1 MFLLEI
7 CCKENDLWVI
17 AESLDAMFDVFGED
31 HLDPIVREIQ
41 MVERLKSLLP
51 TLKSQVRSFRSYSNR
66 WRPSVCPSRMGFR
79 ITCQRKVGLKLG
91 VVCILYVYLMNI

>member
-1 MFLLEI
+1 MGQHVYS
-7 CCKENDLWVI
+7 WRVI

-51 TLKSQVRSFRSYSNR
+51 KH
-66 WRPSVCPSRMGFR
+66 G
-79 ITCQRKVGLKLG
+79 I
-91 VVCILYVYLMNI
+91 

>member
-7 CCKENDLWVI
+7 CCKENDLRVI

-41 MVERLKSLLP
+41 MVEKLKTLLP
-51 TLKSQVRSFRSYSNR
+51 SLKTQVRLSTFNIIDIRRCMCANETTHD
-66 WRPSVCPSRMGFR
+66 PSHNL
-79 ITCQRKVGLKLG
+79 LK
-91 VVCILYVYLMNI
+91 